1 MMNRKHI
8 MMFLGILFGNIV
20 LMPASAQDNPAL
32 LDKIETCKAILAD
45 RDRLFCFD
53 ETFNTPIFS
62 SDNHISSPSVAR
74 KPQEWLEIQ
83 SMEQKRAA
91 DTIGF
96 LGTTKS
102 LEFYDSLYFTQSVED
117 LGVVVL
123 SCINNISRVEIMLD
137 KPLQKGVVPV
147 SISGKNNAEYQWL
160 LDDTGYILREGRGL
174 PSIATTRNLMG
185 ESQFSLSINDRH
197 YTLSLKDFDT
207 QVKALQTLCH
217 WR

>member
-1 MMNRKHI
+1 MMNQKNI
-8 MMFLGILFGNIV
+8 MMFLGILFGNIL
-20 LMPASAQDNPAL
+20 LMPASAQDSPTL
-32 LDKIETCKAILAD
+32 LEKIETCKAILID

-62 SDNHISSPSVAR
+62 SDNHILPPSVTR
-74 KPQEWLEIQ
+74 KPQEWFEIQ
-83 SMEQKRAA
+83 SMEQERPA
-91 DTIGF
+91 DLVGF
-96 LGTTKS
+96 FGTKKS
-102 LEFYDSLYFTQSVED
+102 QEFYDSLYFTQSVED
-117 LGVVVL
+117 LGVVVF

-147 SISGKNNAEYQWL
+147 SISGKNKVEYRWL

-174 PSIATTRNLMG
+174 PSIATTRNLIG
-185 ESQFSLSINDRH
+185 ESQFLLSINDRH